1 MHDVRIIPEWKSS
14 LIEKGVCGGVP
25 QNKLTFLCLSHF
37 TRKFW
42 EHNIHIVVRAWR
54 FSILRDYCLDDDGE
68 MILKHLCNGDEK
80 WSLLFQSTL
89 SAVGS
94 SHSQRNFHEVL
105 SCHQLLFSAFAI
117 FALIVTQ
124 TFLMSFTAHVV
135 DCLIFLLC
143 FNNHHS
149 KIPSWKMGVS

>member
-42 EHNIHIVVRAWR
+42 EHNIHIVVRGWG
-54 FSILRDYCLDDDGE
+54 FSILRDYYRLDDDGE

-80 WSLLFQSTL
+80 WSLLFQSTS

-94 SHSQRNFHEVL
+94 SSHSQRKNEFSWGSQLSSVTILSFCNFRSNCNANIFDVIH
-105 SCHQLLFSAFAI
+105 STCCGLLDISAMF
-117 FALIVTQ
+117 Q
-124 TFLMSFTAHVV
+124 QSSFKNT
-135 DCLIFLLC
+135 
-143 FNNHHS
+143 
-149 KIPSWKMGVS
+149 